1 MLVVLRSCT
10 RVHLS
15 FIRTSF
21 AEPFR
26 GFQQRYKV
34 IPVRMVEGHGCHRV
48 AHAHRKLLVGKR
60 FVAKSPNGRFTE
72 GESALVA
79 RTASLQYQ
87 VQLQHIVPTD
97 HLKILLLHSKI
108 AYLQSVA
115 QALRPYTKS
124 L

>member
-10 RVHLS
+10 RVHLTVT
-15 FIRTSF
+15 RTLF

-72 GESALVA
+72 GESAPVA
-79 RTASLQYQ
+79 PTASLQHQ
-87 VQLQHIVPTD
+87 VQLQHIMPRD
-97 HLKILLLHSKI
+97 YLKIFLLHSKL
-108 AYLQSVA
+108 AYLLAVA
-115 QALRPYTKS
+115 QALRQYTKS